1 ERPPDWVHSRAGGEA
16 PRLIRKPDFGAML
29 AHRRKHEW
37 RENAIE
43 IVDCPS
49 ADKAERATSGASQ
62 VREQCTQV
70 CIRHDILGARLNL
83 KKRAIDIEEIGGA
96 GQRREFCQ
104 FA

>member
-1 ERPPDWVHSRAGGEA
+1 MGGGEIRERLPDWVHSSAGGEA

-43 IVDCPS
+43 IVDCPT
-49 ADKAERATSGASQ
+49 ADKADRATCGASQ
-62 VREQCTQV
+62 VRQQRTQI

-96 GQRREFCQ
+96 G
-104 FA
+104 